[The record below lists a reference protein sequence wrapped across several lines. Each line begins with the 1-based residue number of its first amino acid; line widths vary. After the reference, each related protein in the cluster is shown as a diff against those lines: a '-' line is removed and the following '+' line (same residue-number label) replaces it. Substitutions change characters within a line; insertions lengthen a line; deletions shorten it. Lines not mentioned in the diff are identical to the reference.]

1 MMHRMRFSHDLA
13 YDAAPDAVAAMLAD
27 PAFREEVCQALHV
40 LRHEVS
46 VQGAGAGMTVVV
58 DQTQPAQ
65 GVPSF
70 AKKFVG
76 DEIRIVQRETW
87 RDATHA
93 DLDIEIPGKPGTMR
107 GDIILAGDGT
117 HTVETVTGDIRVKLP
132 LVGGKIEE
140 MVGDIFR
147 SALRA
152 EERVGASWLARGS
165 A

>member
-1 MMHRMRFSHDLA
+1 MHRMRFSHDLA
-13 YDAAPDAVAAMLAD
+13 YDAAPEAVAAMLAD

-46 VQGAGAGMTVVV
+46 VQGAGAGMRVVV

-87 RDATHA
+87 RDTTKA

-107 GDIILAGDGT
+107 GGITLAGDT
-117 HTVETVTGDIRVKLP
+117 VHTVQTVTGDIRVKLP
-132 LVGGKIEE
+132 LVGGRIEE

-152 EERVGASWLARGS
+152 EQRVGAAWLAGR

>member
-1 MMHRMRFSHDLA
+1 MRFSHDLA
-13 YDAAPDAVAAMLAD
+13 YDATPEAVAAMLAD
-27 PAFREEVCQALHV
+27 PAFREQVCQALHV
-40 LRHEVS
+40 LRHDVS
-46 VQGAGAGMTVVV
+46 VQGSGAGMTVVV

-87 RDATHA
+87 RDATNA
-93 DLDIEIPGKPGTMR
+93 DLDIEIPGKPGTMQ
-107 GDIILAGDGT
+107 GAITLAGDAT

-132 LVGGKIEE
+132 LVGGRIEE
-140 MVGDIFR
+140 MVGEIFR

-152 EERVGASWLARGS
+152 EERVGRSWLA
-165 A
+165 

>member
-1 MMHRMRFSHDLA
+1 MHRMKFSHDLA
-13 YDAAPDAVAAMLAD
+13 YDAAPEAVAAMLAD
-27 PAFREEVCQALHV
+27 PAFREQVCNSLHV

-46 VQGAGAGMTVVV
+46 VEGAGAGMRVVV

-76 DEIRIVQRETW
+76 DEIRIVQRERW
-87 RDATHA
+87 RDTTKA

-107 GDIILAGDGT
+107 GGITLAGDT
-117 HTVETVTGDIRVKLP
+117 AHSVQTVTGDIRVKLP
-132 LVGGKIEE
+132 LVGGRIEE

-147 SALRA
+147 AALRA
-152 EERVGASWLARGS
+152 EQRVGAAWLAGQ

>member
-1 MMHRMRFSHDLA
+1 MMHRMRFSHDLV
-13 YDAAPDAVAAMLAD
+13 YDATPEAVAAMLAD
-27 PAFREEVCQALHV
+27 PAFREQVCQALHV
-40 LRHEVS
+40 LRHDVS
-46 VQGAGAGMTVVV
+46 LQGAGAGMSVVV

-87 RDATHA
+87 RDTTNA

-107 GDIILAGDGT
+107 GGIALVADGRR
-117 HTVETVTGDIRVKLP
+117 TVETVSGDIRVKLP
-132 LVGGKIEE
+132 LVGGRIEE

-147 SALRA
+147 SALRT
-152 EERVGASWLARGS
+152 EQRVGAAWLAGPGT
-165 A
+165 